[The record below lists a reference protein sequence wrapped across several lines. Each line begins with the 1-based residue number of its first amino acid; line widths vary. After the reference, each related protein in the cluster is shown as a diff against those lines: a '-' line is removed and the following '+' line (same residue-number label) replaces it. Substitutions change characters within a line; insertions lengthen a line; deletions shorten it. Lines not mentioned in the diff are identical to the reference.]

1 MKTYR
6 RTKAGYSLLTTLF
19 IMTALSMSLAM
30 LITIGRQRVH
40 TAKILTDQVKALAY
54 AEAGIDFAYAIL
66 STDFE
71 QRNNPSAFS
80 LTPIAGS
87 SMYSSGSGTYS
98 TAIPSSYGDGSFSL
112 ALTPISNKYV
122 IVNSSGKCGSA
133 TREAEVLVEDIYA
146 GSGGTDATDYSSM
159 EGFNYAILSGG
170 QFDFKGCGYVTAP
183 TAKMHSNSAIIIN
196 GSAQTEIDVS
206 STTSIKVGNNTV
218 EGSIEA
224 PSLNIHKKAK
234 IVGGATKAAV
244 PPVSIPDID
253 LTPYFNWAKSHGEV
267 YVGGFSTSSSYTP
280 NGGVM
285 YVIGDVQISSHA
297 VINGSIIATG
307 DIHVSGAVKINPN
320 TSVFAMAT
328 ESGDI
333 SNTSSGTIKGL
344 VYSKKGD
351 YKQTANGRLEGQI
364 IVGGDVQKGGNSDI
378 ILYTQSIPTP
388 PGILG
393 ITPTKSLPLISAW
406 QK

>member
-30 LITIGRQRVH
+30 LITIGRQRVY

-54 AEAGIDFAYAIL
+54 AEAGIDFAYAVL
-66 STDFE
+66 SADFE

-112 ALTPISNKYV
+112 TLTPISNQYV
-122 IVNSSGKCGSA
+122 IVNSAGKCGSA
-133 TREAEVLVEDIYA
+133 LREAEVLVEDIYA
-146 GSGGTDATDYSSM
+146 GSGGTDAPDYSSM

-170 QFDFKGCGYVTAP
+170 QFDFKGCGYVTGAQ
-183 TAKMHSNSAIIIN
+183 KMHSNSAIVIN
-196 GSAQTEIDVS
+196 GSAQTEINVS
-206 STTSIKVGNNTV
+206 STASIKVGNNTV
-218 EGSIEA
+218 EGSITA
-224 PSLNIHKKAK
+224 PDMKLHPKAD
-234 IVGGATKAAV
+234 ITGGTTYDSV

-253 LTPYFNWAKSHGEV
+253 LTPYFNWAKNHGEV
-267 YVGGFSTSSSYTP
+267 YVGDYSTSASYSP
-280 NGGVM
+280 NGGIM
-285 YVIGDVQISSHA
+285 YVIGDVEISSHA

-307 DIHVSGAVKINPN
+307 NIKITGAAEIKPN
-320 TSVFAMAT
+320 TSVFAVAT
-328 ESGDI
+328 ESGDLE
-333 SNTSSGTIKGL
+333 NTSSGMIEGL
-344 VYSKKGD
+344 VYSKKGN
-351 YKQTANGRLEGQI
+351 YKQTANGILKGQI

-378 ILYTQSIPTP
+378 ILFTQSIPTP